1 MHNWKAKKLL
11 ALLLSIVMVL
21 GLLPMS
27 ALAADT
33 TETADAPITVTA
45 GGKACTLEQIENES
59 YLIYRVVFYP
69 EQDITITPA
78 DENNNVT
85 LRSLSSMLIY
95 DRAGNAMENLDSAT
109 LPADM
114 IEQNKM
120 DADQLASL
128 PGYVEVENTQYASV
142 ITVDVKDS
150 EDAVVAQAVLYLVT
164 VEAPAV
170 VPVDTLEL
178 SQNELTLTEGETA
191 TLTAT
196 VGPENAT
203 DKTVTWTVEG
213 DAATVKDGVVTAV
226 KAGEAIVT
234 ATSGSATAS
243 CKVTVS
249 APKVT
254 SIKITHAPTKT
265 VYTAGESF
273 NKTGMTVTAVY
284 DDDTTAPVTD
294 FTVEGG
300 ESLTADVTKVTVK
313 SGAFT
318 AEQPI
323 TVLPASSA
331 YELRVLTFE
340 DADYKGG
347 TNFAGGNDWTSL
359 IDDPQYGGKLLY
371 GEGNGFSSLEEAY
384 TWADA
389 NNTWL
394 TSTLCNGYG
403 SWCYWSGGHA
413 VSNYASG
420 DIAAFGGHDAQLTVY
435 KKDVSGLTRT
445 GGGHNG
451 SDNFAVHYGYMDGS
465 QYNMTEVLPS
475 ISFADGVSRVIDS
488 MYVTNTTYALNCY
501 IDGNGLTAK
510 IGDDD
515 WVKLV
520 ATGYDEA
527 GTKTGETSIYLCN
540 GPDDIVMDWTKFDLS
555 VLGKVAKVEFNVT
568 GSSDNGYGFSQ
579 PAYFAYDDVVVRF
592 EKPVPATA
600 VTLDKS
606 ALSLTEGET
615 AKLTATVQPED
626 TTDTLIWSTSNDK
639 VATVKDGTV
648 TAVAAGTATITA
660 TCGSFKA
667 ECTVTVK
674 APAAAPIS
682 VKVGE
687 TACPVTQV
695 GDLEDPTT
703 LQYRAVVPYGSDVTI
718 EVADA
723 SFLMVTDSN
732 DNYINEEGVNPF
744 SLTAAQLEAL
754 VVTGFETPFTPAAA
768 SKIAIMSIIDA
779 TAGTSYYLYIELTRE
794 AVPATSVTLDKTE
807 LTLKPTEKTVLTA
820 TVAPE
825 NTTDTLV
832 WTSSDETVATVKDG
846 TVTAK
851 KAGTTTITATCGS
864 VKAECAVTVTA
875 PIEAT
880 GVKLSSS
887 KLALFTGDV
896 AVLTAEVEP
905 ADTTDKTVIWTS
917 SKPEVASVA
926 NGTITALTVGET
938 VVTATCG
945 RVKAEC
951 TVTVTDA
958 SQPELKDGVYQIATA
973 SNLVWFAKQVNG
985 GNTAISGVL
994 TDDIDLTGINW
1005 TPIGSYTKPFAG
1017 SFDGAGH
1024 TIKNLTIDYATAKAS
1039 ERVYLGLF
1047 GNVEGAKDA
1056 YAVIKDLTV
1065 EGTVR
1070 ASSSYSVYSGSVG
1083 GVVGS
1088 GKYLTLTGV
1097 IARVNVSVDENVG
1110 KACSVG
1116 GVAGLLTNC
1125 TMTSCGNE
1133 AAVSGVQNVGG
1144 LVGWFYAGTMTGCY
1158 NTGSVTGTALGVG
1171 GITGYAKNAAITNVY
1186 NTGAASTTRNQIG
1199 GLIGVME
1206 KSTLTNAYTT
1216 GKITVSETGGNAV
1229 GAAVGWADTLSNVFY
1244 LEGTAATG
1252 VGRDGTAEVKT
1263 AAELKGLAAA
1273 LGEGFKNDAGNV
1285 NDGYPVL
1292 VWQVSNAPDPVITG
1306 IKITNAPTKT
1316 VYEAGES
1323 FDAAGMTVAAVYDD
1337 DSEIEITDYTV
1348 VGGENL
1354 TVGTTKVTVQ
1364 YTVDGKTFSAEQAIT
1379 VNAAETEMKIY
1390 TADDLVSFANKVKA
1404 GKTSLKGILM
1414 ANIDM
1419 TEVTDFVGVGTYEQP
1434 YAGELDGGSF
1444 SVTVDIHAGGTV
1456 ATHNSVGIIAYAGDG
1471 AYIHD
1476 VTLKGIIGAYNG
1488 GGVVGCTV
1496 SGETKIANCVNYA
1509 VINGSNP
1516 NGGILG
1522 EAKGKVT
1529 ILDCVNYGEIGSVDK
1544 TGMTSYGGCNGGIV
1558 GRLAADG
1565 CVIENSANHGELV
1578 DPSGNRGN
1586 YANVAG
1592 IVGEVAGSNCVIR
1605 ACYNDAKVSAQKN
1618 VGGIAGTTGYGI
1630 SGLTIESCYNA
1641 GEVYASSVS
1650 SNQRGVA
1657 GILASADGATNVK
1670 LTDVYNVG
1678 KITIASS
1685 TASVAGIGGIVGYI
1699 NRTFTVE
1706 NAYNAGT
1713 IAVTGTA
1720 PHGSVLGYVLSGTSC
1735 TVTNCYWL
1743 TGTDEKM
1750 YSGTSATVANTDIEA
1765 STADELKEL
1774 YTALGNGFKK
1784 DAGKVNSGYPVLDW
1798 QESVGEPE
1806 IVSIKITHAPY
1817 KTNYTAGESFDKT
1830 GMTVAAV
1837 YDNGTTK
1844 PVDDFTVENG
1854 ENLTA
1859 GTASVTVKSGA
1870 FTAAQPITVFA
1881 ASDDYEICVLTFE
1894 DADYKGGV
1902 NFAGGNDW
1910 SSLIDDPQYGGSM
1923 LYPNGS
1929 GTTDESEAYTWTDT
1943 NNTWLYH
1950 MLPKSWDNY
1959 CYWGGGHAVSHYVT
1973 SDFETYGDF
1982 NHQLTVYNKDAS
1994 TDIGTTGGGHNGSD
2008 NFAVHFGYK
2017 DNSGYTD
2024 SQILPSISFADG
2036 VARVVDH
2043 MYVNNI
2049 TYALNCYLNG
2059 NGLTAKIDESD
2070 WVKLTATGY
2079 DANGTK
2085 TGDAEIYL
2093 CNGPDNIITD
2103 WTKFDLSGLGK
2114 VQKIEFNITGSSDN
2128 GYGFSQPAYFA
2139 YDDVAVQFEKTS
2151 AAGLLGDV
2159 NGDGKVTAKDAALLY
2174 AYINGRTTLTDEQLA
2189 LCDVSG
2195 DGKVTAKDAAL
2206 IYAFVN
2212 GRITKFPAEE

>member
-33 TETADAPITVTA
+33 TETAAAPITVTA

-59 YLIYRVVFYP
+59 YLIYRAVFYP

-178 SQNELTLTEGETA
+178 SQNELTLTVGDTA

-203 DKTVTWTVEG
+203 DKTVTWSVDG
-213 DAATVKDGVVTAV
+213 DAVTVNNGTVTAV
-226 KAGEAIVT
+226 KAGTAIVT

-243 CKVTVS
+243 CKVTVEEAVVETDMVINNAADLKSFAAKVS
-249 APKVT
+249 AGNTTINGIVKADIDLSSDTEFFGIGTADHPYAGDFDGGDHTITLKLSIKWNDANADDCMGLIAYAGGARIHNVVLAGSLAVENSAGLVGCTVSGETTIENCINNAAMTGKDHPIGGILGDAKAQVSILNCVNNGTIGPSSLSSTAKSGSGRGGIVGALNAENCVVESCVNHGEMVCLTIGGYSSGYGGIVGSLAGKGSRVTKCYNDAKITGYLVVGGIAASAGDGTTIESCYNAGDLMIRQINGYKQGLGGILGVSGGDSSDVTVQDVYNVGKITALEGYGGSSAAGVGGIVAYIRNSAEITNAYNAGTVTVGGATVHGSVLGYAYKNTCKVSNCYWLEGTDDAMFSGKYVAITGVDTPAST
-254 SIKITHAPTKT
+254 SDALKALYTDLGDGFKKDAGTVNSGYPVLEWQVSEAPDPVITGIKITNAPTKT
-265 VYTAGESF
+265 VYEAGENF
-273 NKTGMTVTAVY
+273 DPTGMTVAAVY
-284 DDDTTAPVTD
+284 DNGTTKPVDD
-294 FTVEGG
+294 FTVENG
-300 ESLTADVTKVTVK
+300 ENLTAGTTKVTVK
-313 SGAFT
+313 YGDFT
-318 AEQPI
+318 AEQTI
-323 TVLPASSA
+323 TVTEAASGD

-371 GEGNGFSSLEEAY
+371 GESGGGVDNIDDAY
-384 TWADA
+384 TWTDS
-389 NNTWL
+389 NNTEL
-394 TSTLCNGYG
+394 TSTLCNGYN

-420 DIAAFGGHDAQLTVY
+420 DIADYGGYTTQLTVY
-435 KKDVSGLTRT
+435 KKGVSGLTRT

-465 QYNMTEVLPS
+465 QYNKTTELPS
-475 ISFADGVSRVIDS
+475 IRFDDGISRVIDS
-488 MYVTNTTYALNCY
+488 MYVTTTTYLLNCC
-501 IDGNGLTAK
+501 IDGNSLTAK
-510 IGDDD
+510 IGPDD
-515 WVKLV
+515 WIKLV
-520 ATGYDEA
+520 ATGYDDA
-527 GTKTGETSIYLCN
+527 GVKTGETSIYLCN
-540 GPDDIVMDWTKFDLS
+540 GPDNIVMDWTKWDLS
-555 VLGKVAKVEFNVT
+555 VLGKVAKVTFNVT

-579 PAYFAYDDVVVRF
+579 PAYFAYDDVAVRF
-592 EKPVPATA
+592 EKPVPAA
-600 VTLDKS
+600 SVKLDKS
-606 ALSLTEGET
+606 ELSLTEGET
-615 AKLTATVQPED
+615 AKLTATVEPVE
-626 TTDTLIWSTSNDK
+626 TTDTLTWSTSNDK
-639 VATVKDGTV
+639 VATVAGGTV

-660 TCGSFKA
+660 TCGKFKA
-667 ECTVTVK
+667 ACTVTVT

-687 TACPVTQV
+687 TACPVAQV

-703 LQYRAVVPYGSDVTI
+703 LQYRAVVPYGSGVTI

-732 DNYINEEGVNPF
+732 GNYINEEGVNPF

-851 KAGTTTITATCGS
+851 KAGTATITATCGS

-875 PIEAT
+875 PVEAASVT
-880 GVKLSSS
+880 LSSS
-887 KLALFTGDV
+887 TLALFTGDT
-896 AVLTAEVEP
+896 AVLTAVVEP
-905 ADTTDKTVIWTS
+905 EDTTDKTVIWTS

-926 NGTITALTVGET
+926 NGKITALTAGET
-938 VVTATCG
+938 VITAACG
-945 RVKAEC
+945 SAKAEC

-958 SQPELKDGVYQIATA
+958 AQPELKDGVYQIANA

-985 GNTAISGVL
+985 GNSAIKGVL
-994 TDDIDLTGINW
+994 TGDIDLNGLNW
-1005 TPIGSYTKPFAG
+1005 TPIGTSSKKFAG

-1024 TIKNLTIDYATAKAS
+1024 TIKNLSIDYATAKAS
-1039 ERVYLGLF
+1039 ESLYLGLF
-1047 GNVEGAKDA
+1047 GNVEGAKDT

-1065 EGTVR
+1065 EGSVR
-1070 ASSSYSVYSGSVG
+1070 AASSYSVYTGSVG
-1083 GVVGS
+1083 GVVGR
-1088 GKYLTLTGV
+1088 GKHLALTGV
-1097 IARVNVSVDENVG
+1097 IARITVTADTNVG
-1110 KACSVG
+1110 KICSVG
-1116 GVAGLLTNC
+1116 GLAGTLLNC
-1125 TMTSCGNE
+1125 TMANCGNE
-1133 AAVSGVQNVGG
+1133 CAVSGVQNVGG
-1144 LVGWFYAGTMTGCY
+1144 LVGWFYGDTMTGCY
-1158 NTGSVTGTALGVG
+1158 NTGSVTATGTYVG
-1171 GITGYAKNAAITNVY
+1171 GVMGYAKSASVTNIY
-1186 NTGAASTTRNQIG
+1186 NTGAVSTTRNQIG

-1206 KSTLTNAYTT
+1206 NSTLTNAYTT

-1229 GAAVGWADTLSNVFY
+1229 GAAVGWATTLSNVFY

-1263 AAELKGLAAA
+1263 AAELKGLAAK
-1273 LGEGFKNDAGNV
+1273 LGEGFKNDAGN
-1285 NDGYPVL
+1285 
-1292 VWQVSNAPDPVITG
+1292 
-1306 IKITNAPTKT
+1306 
-1316 VYEAGES
+1316 
-1323 FDAAGMTVAAVYDD
+1323 
-1337 DSEIEITDYTV
+1337 
-1348 VGGENL
+1348 
-1354 TVGTTKVTVQ
+1354 
-1364 YTVDGKTFSAEQAIT
+1364 
-1379 VNAAETEMKIY
+1379 
-1390 TADDLVSFANKVKA
+1390 
-1404 GKTSLKGILM
+1404 
-1414 ANIDM
+1414 
-1419 TEVTDFVGVGTYEQP
+1419 
-1434 YAGELDGGSF
+1434 
-1444 SVTVDIHAGGTV
+1444 
-1456 ATHNSVGIIAYAGDG
+1456 
-1471 AYIHD
+1471 
-1476 VTLKGIIGAYNG
+1476 
-1488 GGVVGCTV
+1488 
-1496 SGETKIANCVNYA
+1496 
-1509 VINGSNP
+1509 
-1516 NGGILG
+1516 
-1522 EAKGKVT
+1522 
-1529 ILDCVNYGEIGSVDK
+1529 
-1544 TGMTSYGGCNGGIV
+1544 
-1558 GRLAADG
+1558 
-1565 CVIENSANHGELV
+1565 
-1578 DPSGNRGN
+1578 
-1586 YANVAG
+1586 
-1592 IVGEVAGSNCVIR
+1592 
-1605 ACYNDAKVSAQKN
+1605 
-1618 VGGIAGTTGYGI
+1618 
-1630 SGLTIESCYNA
+1630 
-1641 GEVYASSVS
+1641 
-1650 SNQRGVA
+1650 
-1657 GILASADGATNVK
+1657 
-1670 LTDVYNVG
+1670 
-1678 KITIASS
+1678 
-1685 TASVAGIGGIVGYI
+1685 
-1699 NRTFTVE
+1699 
-1706 NAYNAGT
+1706 
-1713 IAVTGTA
+1713 
-1720 PHGSVLGYVLSGTSC
+1720 
-1735 TVTNCYWL
+1735 
-1743 TGTDEKM
+1743 
-1750 YSGTSATVANTDIEA
+1750 
-1765 STADELKEL
+1765 
-1774 YTALGNGFKK
+1774 
-1784 DAGKVNSGYPVLDW
+1784 VNSGYPVLDW

-1817 KTNYTAGESFDKT
+1817 KTNYTAGESFNKA

-1837 YDNGTTK
+1837 YDNDTTK

-1881 ASDDYEICVLTFE
+1881 ASDDYEIRVLTFE
-1894 DADYKGGV
+1894 DADYKGGT

-1910 SSLIDDPQYGGSM
+1910 SSLIEDPQYGGPM
-1923 LYPNGS
+1923 LYPGGS
-1929 GTTDESEAYTWTDT
+1929 GTTDVSKAYTWTDK
-1943 NNTWLYH
+1943 NNTELTH
-1950 MLPKSWDNY
+1950 TLPKSWDNY
-1959 CYWGGGHAVSHYVT
+1959 CYWGGGHAISHYNS
-1973 SDFETYGDF
+1973 SDFVKHGSYTY
-1982 NHQLTVYNKDAS
+1982 QLTVYNKSAS
-1994 TDIGTTGGGHNGSD
+1994 AGVDVTSGGHNGSD

-2024 SQILPSISFADG
+2024 SQILPSFSFEDA
-2036 VARVVDH
+2036 VERVVDH
-2043 MYVNNI
+2043 MYVNNT

-2059 NGLTAKIDESD
+2059 NSLTAKIGPDD

-2079 DANGTK
+2079 NAAGEK
-2085 TGDAEIYL
+2085 TGDASIYL
-2093 CNGPDNIITD
+2093 VNGPDHIITD

-2114 VQKIEFNITGSSDN
+2114 VLKVEFNITGSSDN
-2128 GYGFSQPAYFA
+2128 GHGFSQPAYFA
-2139 YDDVAVQFEKTS
+2139 YDDVAVRFEKTPS
-2151 AAGLLGDV
+2151 TGLLGDV
-2159 NGDGKVTAKDAALLY
+2159 NNDGDITLGDAVLLY
-2174 AYINGRTTLTDEQLA
+2174 AYVRGKTDLTADQLSR
-2189 LCDVSG
+2189 CDLNNDGTVSLG
-2195 DGKVTAKDAAL
+2195 DAVLLYAYVRGK
-2206 IYAFVN
+2206 
-2212 GRITKFPAEE
+2212 ITSFTQN